1 MILANQMQHSFSRSV
16 TSYFMYCALAMP
28 LLFVGCFG
36 STAEKPGATTTLHWV
51 YNGDKGEEYKILRD
65 TIHGEVFLNDLTR
78 RTAILF
84 PNDNSSGI
92 TSKLKSA
99 LTLKQ
104 VDAAEGIYRI
114 NCQLDSPYVSAAVL
128 QYVKT
133 SIDGFQESELAKQPA
148 KDAVFEFQF
157 LEEVKVIGGTQEQLD
172 AYNEFR
178 KVDSELPEYDLS
190 K

>member
-1 MILANQMQHSFSRSV
+1 M
-16 TSYFMYCALAMP
+16 YFALAMP

-51 YNGDKGEEYKILRD
+51 YNGDKGDEYKILRD

-92 TSKLKSA
+92 TNKLKNA

-104 VDAAEGIYRI
+104 VDAAEGIYQI

-128 QYVKT
+128 QNVKT
-133 SIDGFQESELAKQPA
+133 SIDGFQDSGSPDQPTK

-178 KVDSELPEYDLS
+178 KVYSELPEYSLIE
-190 K
+190 